1 MKNHKDFLNEQ
12 VGYNK
17 LEKIQKIKVEQNL
30 NELVGSINF
39 YIDKRLEKDDHFDLL
54 SYLKNILEVNDL
66 PLNLDTNNV
75 YINYKSDY
83 LKNYTVKNIKITNR
97 LINIKFMDISQEFE
111 TQILDNTN
119 IKSIVILSNEDKN
132 VKNNILNVFTNLNND
147 QNELFFISIDRNET
161 VIEGLEEYSLQVQG
175 IPYEFNKEHW
185 YYAQLFVRDEEPLY
199 KENIQKQIK
208 EHIEVLNK
216 LLGDKRNYYN
226 YLYQQLGEIKKKK
239 IEAIEII
246 NSFKNEIDQLINKI
260 SYQLQNKDIILKEI
274 QKNDVERKK
283 QSQKYFFEKLFE
295 TKGEEINLLVEQKVN
310 QFNSLLGDLINELE
324 HSYKKYTGFSIGT
337 NMASWFKS
345 GLVGLGTYGALTS
358 IYVFFREFRWL
369 YISGKRSKCPIN
381 LWNFCRFYSCCN

>member
-283 QSQKYFFEKLFE
+283 QSQKYFLKNCL
-295 TKGEEINLLVEQKVN
+295 KQKV
-310 QFNSLLGDLINELE
+310 
-324 HSYKKYTGFSIGT
+324 
-337 NMASWFKS
+337 
-345 GLVGLGTYGALTS
+345 
-358 IYVFFREFRWL
+358 
-369 YISGKRSKCPIN
+369 KR
-381 LWNFCRFYSCCN
+381 